1 MTTGAW
7 IVLAAVVLAVGV
19 GLWRAATDGRFR
31 GTHAVR
37 TSYAP
42 AASIQDGV
50 SVPVVAP
57 AGAELVALLGHEL
70 GERATLLQ
78 FSSAFC
84 APCRATRR
92 VLGEVTGIVDGVTH
106 VEVDAEH
113 HLDATRTFGILR
125 TPTTLVLD
133 RSGVEVTR
141 ATGAPTR
148 DQVLTALAQV

>member
-37 TSYAP
+37 TPDAP